1 VFLILDGTGPQYAQL
16 SRAMKTAILD
26 GRIGIGSRLAPTREL
41 AQELGLSRTTVLAAY
56 EQLRAEGFIDARVGS
71 GSYVARLQTIRA
83 ARPLERSITPPS
95 RYAHRARR
103 VQDKKIAML
112 HNGLRYNLQ
121 YGNPLVNPTLSE
133 AWGRELARAAAYTP
147 TNDIRSQGSLA
158 LREQVCAYLA
168 RRRGVQALPENV
180 LIVSG
185 AQQAFSLTARVL
197 LNEGDP
203 VVLEDPHYFG
213 AFQAL
218 EAHGARICPVPV
230 DQDGL
235 TCEALPA
242 SAPSLVC
249 VTPSHQF
256 PSGAVMSLP
265 RRLEL
270 LQYADT
276 HKCWILED
284 DYDGEFRYD
293 SHPLAALR
301 SLDQGDRVLHVGSF
315 SKMLFGTLRLAY
327 MVLPVALRE
336 DFINAKY
343 LSDFSCPGI
352 EQAAL
357 AHFMENGGFER
368 HLRHARKEL
377 KLRREE
383 LMRGLHRHA
392 GDRVEIVDSPAGMHV
407 TAWLPGYDEAQAR
420 ELIALAHSNGLG
432 LYPMAP
438 HYQSPPTRPGLLLG
452 YGSLSVQE
460 LRDAMQLFGNC
471 LDEMEDRMAQGTTR
485 LRQHLG

>member
-1 VFLILDGTGPQYAQL
+1 
-16 SRAMKTAILD
+16 
-26 GRIGIGSRLAPTREL
+26 
-41 AQELGLSRTTVLAAY
+41 VLAAY

-71 GSYVARLQTIRA
+71 GSYVAHLQTTRT

-103 VQDKKIAML
+103 VQDRTIAQL
-112 HNGLRYNLQ
+112 HSGLRYNLQ
-121 YGNPLVNPTLSE
+121 YGNPLVNPALSE
-133 AWGRELARAAAYTP
+133 TWGRELARAAAYTP
-147 TNDIRSQGSLA
+147 TSDIRAQGSPA

-168 RRRGVQALPENV
+168 RHRGVRALPENV

-284 DYDGEFRYD
+284 DYDGEFRYG
-293 SHPLAALR
+293 SEPLAALR
-301 SLDQGDRVLHVGSF
+301 SLDRNDRVLFVGSF
-315 SKMLFGTLRLAY
+315 SKVLLPSLRLGYLVMPAG
-327 MVLPVALRE
+327 LRE
-336 DFINAKY
+336 DFITAKWA
-343 LSDFSCPGI
+343 SDF
-352 EQAAL
+352 
-357 AHFMENGGFER
+357 
-368 HLRHARKEL
+368 
-377 KLRREE
+377 
-383 LMRGLHRHA
+383 
-392 GDRVEIVDSPAGMHV
+392 
-407 TAWLPGYDEAQAR
+407 
-420 ELIALAHSNGLG
+420 
-432 LYPMAP
+432 
-438 HYQSPPTRPGLLLG
+438 
-452 YGSLSVQE
+452 
-460 LRDAMQLFGNC
+460 
-471 LDEMEDRMAQGTTR
+471 
-485 LRQHLG
+485 

>member
-1 VFLILDGTGPQYAQL
+1 MFLILDGTGPQYAQL
-16 SRAMKTAILD
+16 SRAMKAAILD

-71 GSYVARLQTIRA
+71 GSYVAHLQTTRT

-103 VQDKKIAML
+103 VQDRTIAQL
-112 HNGLRYNLQ
+112 HSGLRYNLQ
-121 YGNPLVNPTLSE
+121 YGNPLVNPALSE
-133 AWGRELARAAAYTP
+133 TWGRELARAAAYTP
-147 TNDIRSQGSLA
+147 TSDIRAQGSPA

-168 RRRGVQALPENV
+168 RHRGVRALPENV

-203 VVLEDPHYFG
+203 VALEDPHYFG
-213 AFQAL
+213 AYQAL
-218 EAHGARICPVPV
+218 GAHGARICSVPV
-230 DQDGL
+230 DHEGL
-235 TCEALPA
+235 ICEALPVP
-242 SAPSLVC
+242 APALVC

-256 PSGAVMSLP
+256 PSGAVMSLR

-270 LQYADT
+270 LHYADT
-276 HKCWILED
+276 HKSWVLED

-293 SHPLAALR
+293 SRPLAALR
-301 SLDQGDRVLHVGSF
+301 SLDQGDRVIHVGSF
-315 SKMLFGTLRLAY
+315 SKTLFGSLRLAY
-327 MVLPVALRE
+327 MVLPVALRD

-357 AHFMENGGFER
+357 AHFMESGGFER
-368 HLRHARKEL
+368 HLRQARKEL
-377 KLRREE
+377 KGRREE
-383 LMRGLHRHA
+383 LIRGLHRHA
-392 GDRVEIVDSPAGMHV
+392 GDRVDIVDSPAGMHV
-407 TAWLPGYDEAQAR
+407 VVWLRGYDEAQAQ
-420 ELIALAHSNGLG
+420 ELIELAHSQGLG

-438 HYQSPPTRPGLLLG
+438 HYASAQARPGLLLG
-452 YGSLSVQE
+452 YCGLSAQE
-460 LRDAMQLFGNC
+460 LHDAMQLFGHC
-471 LDEMEDRMAQGTTR
+471 LDEMEERMALRPARRRCQG
-485 LRQHLG
+485 G